1 MARPEARRSPLRP
14 TWTQPMAVLA
24 NSHPV
29 WKPCLGCSESREVP
43 WRSKAAAYG
52 RRTSTT
58 LALSASVRT
67 VLWEEF
73 GPVGASPV
81 AVWARH
87 LAMVVWLNPQRWTR
101 LLAGSHN
108 A

>member
-1 MARPEARRSPLRP
+1 MDAADGGLGELAPRLEALSRMFREPGGAMAL
-14 TWTQPMAVLA
+14 Q
-24 NSHPV
+24 
-29 WKPCLGCSESREVP
+29 
-43 WRSKAAAYG
+43 AAAYG

-58 LALSASVRT
+58 LALSASAST

-73 GPVGASPV
+73 SPVGASPV

-87 LAMVVWLNPQRWTR
+87 LAMVIWLNPQRWTR